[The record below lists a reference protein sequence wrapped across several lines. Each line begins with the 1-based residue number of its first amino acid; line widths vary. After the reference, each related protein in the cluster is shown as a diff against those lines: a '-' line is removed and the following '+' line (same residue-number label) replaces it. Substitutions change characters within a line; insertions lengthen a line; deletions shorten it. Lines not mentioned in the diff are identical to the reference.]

1 MASLAVHIYIN
12 GASVNAYE
20 FNKTKSYE
28 FRNVVLLALKPINKN
43 HYLEIDMDSNDEYGV
58 ITCTNEHD
66 IVINIPSDVVA
77 RVNKYIA
84 IPYPSWKYGNLKI
97 LLSAI

>member
-1 MASLAVHIYIN
+1 MASLAVHIYVN
-12 GASVNAYE
+12 GSSVNAYD

-28 FRNVVLLALKPINKN
+28 FRNVALAALKPLNKN
-43 HYLEIDMDSNDEYGV
+43 HYLEIDMDSNDEYG
-58 ITCTNEHD
+58 ILTCTNEND
-66 IVINIPSDVVA
+66 IVINVPADVVA

-84 IPYPSWKYGNLKI
+84 IQSASWKHGNLKI